1 MASKVM
7 VKIPVAPFGQVNK
20 SKPSPATVNADLVVT
35 RSPDIAAIRTTEIQ
49 KLPTEASRKLPTEA
63 SRVAQ
68 LEQNL
73 KFLQEQHQLMLNGLH
88 HEIDS
93 LRHRNRELQFQLV
106 FAKTSL
112 PSTPSSPDD
121 DSKPKVN
128 VSPKQVNVTPLQV
141 ELLEREMS
149 DLKIQLQEA
158 ESRNVYLSA
167 IVDEQKKKLERYE
180 RERERER
187 ERHPSHPTRSGV
199 AQEVGRRG
207 GADQAITSRKF
218 GSATRL
224 RRENSDLR
232 RENSSSPNGY
242 SNRESSGGYHGRDG
256 SGGQHHGQKNN
267 ANQNRSG
274 NGSGGRHYNRGNG
287 STGGHYRNWFPPLH
301 SQNYWQNI
309 RSMEK
314 NGAVAA
320 DGSQLPNLQ
329 TNGGSAGNAGTINVS
344 GSGHQG
350 RRGGN
355 NNHYHSGDG
364 RKFRGGQSRGN
375 KPS

>member
-20 SKPSPATVNADLVVT
+20 TKPSGVNADLLTVARAPEMT
-35 RSPDIAAIRTTEIQ
+35 AIRTTEIQ
-49 KLPTEASRKLPTEA
+49 KPSES

-68 LEQNL
+68 LEQNIR
-73 KFLQEQHQLMLNGLH
+73 FLQEQHQSMLNGLH

-121 DSKPKVN
+121 DTKPKVN
-128 VSPKQVNVTPLQV
+128 ISPKQVNVTPLQV
-141 ELLEREMS
+141 ELLEREVS

-187 ERHPSHPTRSGV
+187 ERGIQPDP
-199 AQEVGRRG
+199 ELL
-207 GADQAITSRKF
+207 RKLDD
-218 GSATRL
+218 AEALIRRL

-232 RENSSSPNGY
+232 RENSTSPTGY
-242 SNRESSGGYHGRDG
+242 SNRDSYHGRDG
-256 SGGQHHGQKNN
+256 SGSHHHGQKNN
-267 ANQNRSG
+267 ANQNRGG
-274 NGSGGRHYNRGNG
+274 NGGSGGRNRGN
-287 STGGHYRNWFPPLH
+287 GGHYRNWFPPLH

-309 RSMEK
+309 RGVDK
-314 NGAVAA
+314 NATIAG

-329 TNGGSAGNAGTINVS
+329 TGGGGGGGGGPINT
-344 GSGHQG
+344 GGGGGGGHQG

-355 NNHYHSGDG
+355 NNHYHNGDG
-364 RKFRGGQSRGN
+364 RKFRGGQNRGN